1 MAPLQPLHNLKFHR
15 FFFQI
20 ESINVASSINNQPPP
35 FFIES
40 FSNAN
45 LWICMEKIKR
55 KRKDY
60 EQNRVFQDVWN
71 VKLSW
76 VELVVDE
83 QRKVHQARFVPK

>member
-1 MAPLQPLHNLKFHR
+1 
-15 FFFQI
+15 
-20 ESINVASSINNQPPP
+20 
-35 FFIES
+35 
-40 FSNAN
+40 
-45 LWICMEKIKR
+45 MEKIKR